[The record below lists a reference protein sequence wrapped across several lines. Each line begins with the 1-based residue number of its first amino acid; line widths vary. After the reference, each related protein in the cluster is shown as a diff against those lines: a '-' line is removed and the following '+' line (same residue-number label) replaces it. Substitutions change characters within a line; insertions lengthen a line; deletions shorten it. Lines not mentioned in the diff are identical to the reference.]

1 MLGAVRAAEL
11 RSSSMA
17 SILSNR
23 TDSGCVTRSAPFSAS
38 RTASRF
44 WFCQPFSDLLGPLL
58 TFDCSQQ
65 TRDFLGVS
73 DLAGSAPET
82 AGIRQSLPNLL
93 GRVPEVRTVG
103 WSPSSRCSWLAWSSV
118 HGCGLRACSGIRCR
132 CEGFSAS
139 GPRLRSASPAV
150 GQVRSRSIW
159 TTVMC
164 ASRRS
169 TTRTRRE
176 RVVVPDRVRAVLADR
191 FGPGVELHLG
201 EVDRFQGLRI
211 PRRRSAGQLA
221 GVDRDGVAVVGD
233 ARALT
238 PRRVACGWSPAR
250 RCRRRR

>member
-1 MLGAVRAAEL
+1 M
-11 RSSSMA
+11 
-17 SILSNR
+17 
-23 TDSGCVTRSAPFSAS
+23 
-38 RTASRF
+38 
-44 WFCQPFSDLLGPLL
+44 
-58 TFDCSQQ
+58 
-65 TRDFLGVS
+65 
-73 DLAGSAPET
+73 AGSAPET
-82 AGIRQSLPNLL
+82 AGFRQGRSPTSWVASRRSVPL
-93 GRVPEVRTVG
+93 GGHRRLVVPG
-103 WSPSSRCSWLAWSSV
+103 W
-118 HGCGLRACSGIRCR
+118 HGLRFMVAGCAPVAVSAAGRGFRCFRTALAFCKSG
-132 CEGFSAS
+132 GWA
-139 GPRLRSASPAV
+139 
-150 GQVRSRSIW
+150 QVRSRSIW